1 MKGSSGLCGG
11 GHMLEELGVRYRGRV
26 ALTPRIRGAW
36 REEGAPGI
44 RRDGLSL
51 PLPPPPGAH
60 HRDLSS

>member
-1 MKGSSGLCGG
+1 
-11 GHMLEELGVRYRGRV
+11 MLEELGVRYRGRV